1 MTESGYDD
9 SKDAHKFLFLYWKSD
24 TTIEISM
31 LKLKFRYRNRNQ
43 NSDKA
48 TNIEIPILKPNS
60 KFRFD
65 IGINIEILDN
75 PNIKTFTKLH
85 SNFVGISISS
95 KVKKRFLVEIYR
107 IPVPYIY
114 KYIVQSLDLTSIP
127 DTADFLSVSRILLSK
142 NGCAKFKDCL
152 QSFSYKVNQPVA
164 P

>member
-1 MTESGYDD
+1 MTIVKMLINFYFYIENLIPQ
-9 SKDAHKFLFLYWKSD
+9 SKFRCWNWNSD
-24 TTIEISM
+24 IEIGI
-31 LKLKFRYRNRNQ
+31 K
-43 NSDKA
+43 
-48 TNIEIPILKPNS
+48 IPIKLPTS